1 VGARPGIDL
10 SRSLEGFDHM
20 TLHRLVLGAAAIAA
34 LAAVPA
40 RGPGYHIVKSYSL
53 GGEGG
58 WDYLA
63 YDSVGHRLFISRQD
77 RVMVVDPET
86 GRQLGEI
93 PGFNR
98 SHGIAFDYKTGH
110 GFATSGGDSSVVMF
124 DLKTLKVLGRTT
136 AAPDADAILFDPAT
150 GNIFTFNGDSKSS
163 SVIDGKSGKRVGT
176 IDLGAGP
183 EFGVSDGAGKVYVN
197 LEEDGEIAEIDAKAM
212 KVTRKWP
219 LGPCKGA
226 TGLAI
231 DRAHHILF
239 SGCHTKVMA
248 ISDAVAGKLI
258 TTLPIGAGVDATR
271 YDAGTGNAF
280 ASTGDGTLTVIHED
294 APAKFSVAE
303 TDTTMRGARTM
314 EIDEHTHR
322 VFTVSAKFGP
332 PPAESTA
339 QNPRRRPPIIP
350 DSFTLLILGV

>member
-1 VGARPGIDL
+1 
-10 SRSLEGFDHM
+10 M
-20 TLHRLVLGAAAIAA
+20 TFHRFALAAAAIAT
-34 LAAVPA
+34 LAAGPA
-40 RGPGYHIVKSYSL
+40 HGPGYHVVKSYTL
-53 GGEGG
+53 GGDGG

-63 YDSVGHRLFISRQD
+63 LDTVGHRLFISRQN

-86 GRQLGEI
+86 GRPIGEI

-110 GFATSGGDSSVVMF
+110 GFATSGGDSSVIMF
-124 DLKTLKVLGRTT
+124 DLKSLRVLGRTT

-150 GNIFTFNGDSKSS
+150 GHIFTFNGDSKSS
-163 SVIDGKSGKRVGT
+163 SVIDGRSGKRIGT

-183 EFGVSDGAGKVYVN
+183 EFGVSDGAGKVFVN
-197 LEEDGEIAEIDAKAM
+197 LEEDGEVAEIDAKTM
-212 KVTRKWP
+212 KVTRTWP
-219 LGPCKGA
+219 LGSCKGA

-231 DRAHHILF
+231 DREHHILF
-239 SGCHTKVMA
+239 SGCRTKVMA
-248 ISDAVAGKLI
+248 ISSATDGKLI

-271 YDAGTGNAF
+271 YDPGTGNAF

-294 APAKFSVAE
+294 APDKFTVAE
-303 TDTTMRGARTM
+303 TDTTMQGARTM
-314 EIDEHTHR
+314 EIDAHTHR

-339 QNPRRRPPIIP
+339 QNPRRRPPMLP
-350 DSFTLLILGV
+350 GTFTLLVLGT

>member
-1 VGARPGIDL
+1 
-10 SRSLEGFDHM
+10 M
-20 TLHRLVLGAAAIAA
+20 TIHRFA
-34 LAAVPA
+34 LAATVLATLAAAPA
-40 RGPGYHIVKSYSL
+40 PGPGYHVIKTYTL
-53 GGEGG
+53 GGDGF

-63 YDSVGHRLFISRQD
+63 YDSVGHRLFISRQN

-98 SHGIAFDYKTGH
+98 SHGIAFDYATGH

-124 DLKTLKVLGRTT
+124 DIKTLRVLGRTT

-150 GNIFTFNGDSKSS
+150 RRIFTFNGDSKSS
-163 SVIDGKSGKRVGT
+163 SVIDGKTGKKIGT

-197 LEEDGEIAEIDAKAM
+197 LEENGDVAEIDAKTM
-212 KVTRKWP
+212 KITRTWP
-219 LGPCKGA
+219 LGSCKGA

-231 DRAHHILF
+231 DRVHHILF
-239 SGCHTKVMA
+239 SGCRTKVMA
-248 ISDAVAGKLI
+248 ISNAAQGKLI

-271 YDAGTGNAF
+271 YDAGTGDAF
-280 ASTGDGTLTVIHED
+280 ASTGDGTLTVIHENSPD
-294 APAKFSVAE
+294 SFSVVE

-314 EIDEHTHR
+314 EIDERTHR

-339 QNPRRRPPIIP
+339 QNPRRRPEMLPG
-350 DSFTLLILGV
+350 SFTLLVLGR

>member
-1 VGARPGIDL
+1 
-10 SRSLEGFDHM
+10 M
-20 TLHRLVLGAAAIAA
+20 TLHRLALAAATIAT

-40 RGPGYHIVKSYSL
+40 QGPGYHIVKSYTL

-63 YDSVGHRLFISRQD
+63 YDSVGHRLFISRQN
-77 RVMVVDPET
+77 RVMVVDPQS
-86 GRQLGEI
+86 GHLLGEI
-93 PGFNR
+93 PGFKR

-110 GFATSGGDSSVVMF
+110 GFATSGGDSSVIMF
-124 DLKTLKVLGRTT
+124 DLKTLKVLGRTP

-163 SVIDGKSGKRVGT
+163 SVIDGKSGKRLGT

-197 LEEDGEIAEIDAKAM
+197 LEEDGDVAEIDAKTM

-219 LGPCKGA
+219 LGSCKGA

-294 APAKFSVAE
+294 APDKFSVAE

-322 VFTVSAKFGP
+322 VFTVSARFGP
-332 PPAESTA
+332 PPADSTA
-339 QNPRRRPPIIP
+339 QNPRRRPPILP
-350 DSFTLLILGV
+350 DSFTLLILGT

>member
-1 VGARPGIDL
+1 
-10 SRSLEGFDHM
+10 M
-20 TLHRLVLGAAAIAA
+20 TLHRLALAVAAIAT

-40 RGPGYHIVKSYSL
+40 PGPGYHVIKTYSL

-77 RVMVVDPET
+77 RVMVVDPES
-86 GRQLGEI
+86 GRLLGEI
-93 PGFNR
+93 PGFHR

-124 DLKTLKVLGRTT
+124 DLQTLKVLGRTT

-197 LEEDGEIAEIDAKAM
+197 LEEDGEVAEIDAKTM
-212 KVTRKWP
+212 KMTRKWP
-219 LGPCKGA
+219 LGSCKGA

-239 SGCHTKVMA
+239 SGCRTKVMA
-248 ISDAVAGKLI
+248 ISDAKAGTLI

-271 YDAGTGNAF
+271 YDAGSGNAF
-280 ASTGDGTLTVIHED
+280 ASTGDGTITVIHED
-294 APAKFSVAE
+294 SPDKFSVAE

-314 EIDEHTHR
+314 EIDGHTHR

-339 QNPRRRPPIIP
+339 ANPRRRPPMLP
-350 DSFTLLILGV
+350 DSFTLLILGT

>member
-1 VGARPGIDL
+1 
-10 SRSLEGFDHM
+10 M
-20 TLHRLVLGAAAIAA
+20 TLHRLALAVAAIAT

-40 RGPGYHIVKSYSL
+40 HGPGYHIVKSYPL

-86 GRQLGEI
+86 GRLLGEI

-163 SVIDGKSGKRVGT
+163 SVIDGKSGKKVGT

-183 EFGVSDGAGKVYVN
+183 EFGVSDAAGKVYVN
-197 LEEDGEIAEIDAKAM
+197 LEEEGEVAEIDAKTM

-219 LGPCKGA
+219 LGSCKGA

-231 DRAHHILF
+231 DRAHHVLF
-239 SGCHTKVMA
+239 SGCRTKVMA
-248 ISDAVAGKLI
+248 ISDATAGKLI

-271 YDAGTGNAF
+271 YDAGSGNAF
-280 ASTGDGTLTVIHED
+280 ASTGDGTITVIHED
-294 APAKFSVAE
+294 SPDKFSVAE

-314 EIDEHTHR
+314 EIDGQTNR

-339 QNPRRRPPIIP
+339 QNPRRRPPMLP
-350 DSFTLLILGV
+350 DSFTLLVLGT

>member
-1 VGARPGIDL
+1 
-10 SRSLEGFDHM
+10 M
-20 TLHRLVLGAAAIAA
+20 TLHRLALAVAAIAT

-40 RGPGYHIVKSYSL
+40 PGPGYHVIKTYSL

-77 RVMVVDPET
+77 RVMVVDPAT
-86 GRQLGEI
+86 GRLLGEI

-163 SVIDGKSGKRVGT
+163 SVIDGTSGKKVGT

-197 LEEDGEIAEIDAKAM
+197 LEEDGEVAEIDAKTM
-212 KVTRKWP
+212 KVMRKWP
-219 LGPCKGA
+219 LGSCKGA

-231 DRAHHILF
+231 DRAHHVLF
-239 SGCHTKVMA
+239 SGCRTKVMA
-248 ISDAVAGKLI
+248 ISDATAGKLI

-271 YDAGTGNAF
+271 YDAGSGNAF
-280 ASTGDGTLTVIHED
+280 ASTGDGTITVIHED
-294 APAKFSVAE
+294 APDKFSVAE

-314 EIDEHTHR
+314 EIDGRTHR

-339 QNPRRRPPIIP
+339 QNPRRRPPMLP
-350 DSFTLLILGV
+350 DSFTLLILGT

>member
-1 VGARPGIDL
+1 
-10 SRSLEGFDHM
+10 M
-20 TLHRLVLGAAAIAA
+20 TLHRFALAAAAIAT

-40 RGPGYHIVKSYSL
+40 PGPGYHIIKTYTL

-63 YDSVGHRLFISRQD
+63 YDSVGHRLFISRQN
-77 RVMVVDPET
+77 RVMVVDPAT

-93 PGFNR
+93 PGFER

-110 GFATSGGDSSVVMF
+110 GFATSGGDSSVIMF
-124 DLKTLKVLGRTT
+124 DLKTLRVLGRTT

-150 GNIFTFNGDSKSS
+150 GRVFTFNGDSKSS
-163 SVIDGKSGKRVGT
+163 SVIDGQSGKKIGT
-176 IDLGAGP
+176 VDLGAGP

-197 LEEDGEIAEIDAKAM
+197 LEEEGEVAEIDAKTL

-219 LGPCKGA
+219 MGSCKGA

-239 SGCHTKVMA
+239 SGCRTKVMA
-248 ISDAVAGKLI
+248 ISNAAEGKLI

-271 YDAGTGNAF
+271 YDAGTGDAF

-294 APAKFSVAE
+294 SPDRFSVVE

-314 EIDEHTHR
+314 EIDEQNHR

-339 QNPRRRPPIIP
+339 QNPRRRPPMLP
-350 DSFTLLILGV
+350 DSFTLLILDR

>member
-1 VGARPGIDL
+1 
-10 SRSLEGFDHM
+10 M
-20 TLHRLVLGAAAIAA
+20 TLHRFALAAAAIAT

-40 RGPGYHIVKSYSL
+40 PGPGYHIIKTYTL

-63 YDSVGHRLFISRQD
+63 YDSVGHRLFISRQN
-77 RVMVVDPET
+77 RVMVVDPAT
-86 GRQLGEI
+86 GRQLGAI
-93 PGFNR
+93 PGFDR

-110 GFATSGGDSSVVMF
+110 GFATSGGDSSVIMF
-124 DLKTLKVLGRTT
+124 DLRTLRVLGRTT

-150 GNIFTFNGDSKSS
+150 GRVFTFNGDSKSS
-163 SVIDGKSGKRVGT
+163 SVIDGQSGKKIGT
-176 IDLGAGP
+176 VDLGAGP

-197 LEEDGEIAEIDAKAM
+197 LEEDGEVAEIDAKSL

-219 LGPCKGA
+219 LGSCKGA

-239 SGCHTKVMA
+239 SGCRTKVMA
-248 ISDAVAGKLI
+248 ISNATEGKLI

-271 YDAGTGNAF
+271 YDAGTGDAF

-294 APAKFSVAE
+294 SPDKFSVVE

-314 EIDEHTHR
+314 EIDEQNHR

-339 QNPRRRPPIIP
+339 QNPRRRPPMLP
-350 DSFTLLILGV
+350 DSFTLLILGR

>member
-1 VGARPGIDL
+1 
-10 SRSLEGFDHM
+10 M
-20 TLHRLVLGAAAIAA
+20 TLHRFALAAAAIAT

-40 RGPGYHIVKSYSL
+40 PGPGYHIIKTYTL

-63 YDSVGHRLFISRQD
+63 YDSVGHRLFISRQN
-77 RVMVVDPET
+77 RVMVVDPAT

-93 PGFNR
+93 PGFER

-110 GFATSGGDSSVVMF
+110 GFATSGGDSSVIMF
-124 DLKTLKVLGRTT
+124 DLKTLRVLGRTT

-150 GNIFTFNGDSKSS
+150 GRVFTFNGDSKSS
-163 SVIDGKSGKRVGT
+163 SVIDGQSGKKIGT
-176 IDLGAGP
+176 VDLGAGP

-197 LEEDGEIAEIDAKAM
+197 LEEEGEVAEIDAKTL

-219 LGPCKGA
+219 MGSCKGA

-239 SGCHTKVMA
+239 SGCRTKVMA
-248 ISDAVAGKLI
+248 ISNAAEGKLI

-271 YDAGTGNAF
+271 YDAGTGDAF

-294 APAKFSVAE
+294 SPDRFSVVE

-314 EIDEHTHR
+314 EIDEQNHR

-339 QNPRRRPPIIP
+339 QNPRRRPPMLP
-350 DSFTLLILGV
+350 DSFTLLILGR

>member
-1 VGARPGIDL
+1 
-10 SRSLEGFDHM
+10 M
-20 TLHRLVLGAAAIAA
+20 TLHRFALAAAAIAT

-40 RGPGYHIVKSYSL
+40 PGPGYHIIKTYTL
-53 GGEGG
+53 GGDGG

-63 YDSVGHRLFISRQD
+63 YDSVGHRLFISRQN
-77 RVMVVDPET
+77 RVMVVDPAT

-93 PGFNR
+93 QGFDR

-110 GFATSGGDSSVVMF
+110 GFATSGGDSSVIMF
-124 DLKTLKVLGRTT
+124 DLRTLRVLGRTT

-150 GNIFTFNGDSKSS
+150 GRVFTFNGDSKSS
-163 SVIDGKSGKRVGT
+163 SAIDGQSGKKIGT
-176 IDLGAGP
+176 VDLGAGP

-197 LEEDGEIAEIDAKAM
+197 LEEDGEVAEIDAKTL

-219 LGPCKGA
+219 LGSCKGA

-239 SGCHTKVMA
+239 SGCRTKVMA
-248 ISDAVAGKLI
+248 ISNATEGKLI

-271 YDAGTGNAF
+271 YDAGTGDAF

-294 APAKFSVAE
+294 SPDKFSVVE

-314 EIDEHTHR
+314 EIDEQHHR

-339 QNPRRRPPIIP
+339 QNPRRRPPMLP
-350 DSFTLLILGV
+350 DSFTLLILGR

>member
-1 VGARPGIDL
+1 
-10 SRSLEGFDHM
+10 M
-20 TLHRLVLGAAAIAA
+20 TLHRFALAAAAIAT

-40 RGPGYHIVKSYSL
+40 PGPGYHIIKTYTL

-63 YDSVGHRLFISRQD
+63 YDSVGHRLFISRQN
-77 RVMVVDPET
+77 RVMVVDPAT
-86 GRQLGEI
+86 GRQLGAI
-93 PGFNR
+93 PGFDR

-124 DLKTLKVLGRTT
+124 DLRTLRVLGRTT

-150 GNIFTFNGDSKSS
+150 GRVFTFNGDSKSS
-163 SVIDGKSGKRVGT
+163 SVIDGQSGKKIGT
-176 IDLGAGP
+176 VDLGAGP

-197 LEEDGEIAEIDAKAM
+197 LEEDGEVAEIDAKSL

-219 LGPCKGA
+219 LGSCKGA

-239 SGCHTKVMA
+239 SGCRTKVMA
-248 ISDAVAGKLI
+248 ISNATEGKLI

-271 YDAGTGNAF
+271 YDAGTGEAF

-294 APAKFSVAE
+294 SPDKFSVVE

-314 EIDEHTHR
+314 EIDEQNHR

-339 QNPRRRPPIIP
+339 QNPRRRPPMLP
-350 DSFTLLILGV
+350 DSFTLLILGR

>member
-1 VGARPGIDL
+1 
-10 SRSLEGFDHM
+10 M
-20 TLHRLVLGAAAIAA
+20 TLHRLALAVAAIAT

-40 RGPGYHIVKSYSL
+40 PGPGYHVIKTYSL

-86 GRQLGEI
+86 GRLLGEI

-183 EFGVSDGAGKVYVN
+183 EFGVSDGAGKVFVN
-197 LEEDGEIAEIDAKAM
+197 LEEDGEVAEIDAKTM
-212 KVTRKWP
+212 TVQRKWP
-219 LGPCKGA
+219 LGSCKGA

-239 SGCHTKVMA
+239 SGCRTKVMA
-248 ISDAVAGKLI
+248 ISDATAGKLI

-271 YDAGTGNAF
+271 YDAGSGNAF
-280 ASTGDGTLTVIHED
+280 ASTGDGTITVIHED
-294 APAKFSVAE
+294 APDTFSVAE

-314 EIDEHTHR
+314 EIDGKTHR

-339 QNPRRRPPIIP
+339 QNPRRRPPMLP
-350 DSFTLLILGV
+350 DSFTLLILGT

>member
-1 VGARPGIDL
+1 
-10 SRSLEGFDHM
+10 M
-20 TLHRLVLGAAAIAA
+20 TLHRFALAAAAIAT

-40 RGPGYHIVKSYSL
+40 PGPGYHIIKTYTL
-53 GGEGG
+53 GGDVG

-63 YDSVGHRLFISRQD
+63 YDSVGHRLFISRQN
-77 RVMVVDPET
+77 RVMVVDPAT

-93 PGFNR
+93 PGFDR

-110 GFATSGGDSSVVMF
+110 GFATSGGDSSVIMF
-124 DLKTLKVLGRTT
+124 DLRTLRVLGRTT

-150 GNIFTFNGDSKSS
+150 GRVFTFNGDSKSS
-163 SVIDGKSGKRVGT
+163 SVIDGRSGKKIGT
-176 IDLGAGP
+176 VDLGAGP

-197 LEEDGEIAEIDAKAM
+197 LEEDGEVAEIDAKTL

-219 LGPCKGA
+219 LGSCKGA

-239 SGCHTKVMA
+239 SGCRTKVMA
-248 ISDAVAGKLI
+248 ISNATEGKLI

-271 YDAGTGNAF
+271 YDAGTGDAF

-294 APAKFSVAE
+294 SPDKFSVVE

-314 EIDEHTHR
+314 EIDEQNHR

-339 QNPRRRPPIIP
+339 QNPRRRPPMLP
-350 DSFTLLILGV
+350 DSFTLLILDR